1 MLEWVKH
8 SANQG
13 GNEMNEDTVIEGEA
27 TEIPG
32 EETSREEKPAES
44 KATAAAL
51 KDALER
57 VESLG
62 KTLTSALQDRANVVM
77 VRVNDDALK
86 HLDMLIEADITKS
99 RSESAA
105 FLITEGIKA
114 NRSLFDKIGSIT
126 EQIVTLRTQLRESV
140 KIDSVE

>member
-1 MLEWVKH
+1 MSE
-8 SANQG
+8 
-13 GNEMNEDTVIEGEA
+13 EFTIEGEA
-27 TEIPG
+27 TEIP
-32 EETSREEKPAES
+32 AEATEGDKKTVD
-44 KATAAAL
+44 KAKTAAL

-62 KTLTSALQDRANVVM
+62 KTLAAALQDRANVVM

-86 HLDMLIEADITKS
+86 HLDMLVEADITKS

-114 NRSLFDKIGSIT
+114 NQDLFEQIGSIT
-126 EQIVTLRTQLRESV
+126 DQIAALRAQLRESV
-140 KIDSVE
+140 KIKPVE

>member
-1 MLEWVKH
+1 M
-8 SANQG
+8 S
-13 GNEMNEDTVIEGEA
+13 EDIVIEGEA
-27 TEIPG
+27 TEISSKG
-32 EETSREEKPAES
+32 AIDDKKSAEP

-57 VESLG
+57 VETLG
-62 KTLTSALQDRANVVM
+62 KTLAAALQDRANVVM

-86 HLDMLIEADITKS
+86 HMDMLVEADITKS

-114 NRSLFDKIGSIT
+114 NQDLFNKIGSIT
-126 EQIVTLRTQLRESV
+126 DQIGALRAQLRETV
-140 KIDSVE
+140 NIEAVE

>member
-1 MLEWVKH
+1 MSE
-8 SANQG
+8 
-13 GNEMNEDTVIEGEA
+13 GNMTEGEV
-27 TEIPG
+27 TQIVD
-32 EETSREEKPAES
+32 EEKAGGERISEPKVA
-44 KATAAAL
+44 AAAL

-62 KTLTSALQDRANVVM
+62 KTLAAALQDRANVVM

-86 HLDMLIEADITKS
+86 HLDMLVEADITKS

-114 NRSLFDKIGSIT
+114 NRDLFERIGNIT
-126 EQIVTLRTQLRESV
+126 DQIAELRAQLRSSV
-140 KIDSVE
+140 KIEPKE

>member
-1 MLEWVKH
+1 M
-8 SANQG
+8 S
-13 GNEMNEDTVIEGEA
+13 EDTIIEGEA
-27 TEIPG
+27 TQIPE
-32 EETSREEKPAES
+32 EETPA
-44 KATAAAL
+44 KATPAGPKTTPTAL

-62 KTLTSALQDRANVVM
+62 KTLAGAMHDRANVVM

-86 HLDMLIEADITKS
+86 HLDMLVEANITKS

-114 NRSLFDKIGSIT
+114 NQALFDKISSVTDQIT
-126 EQIVTLRTQLRESV
+126 ALRAQLREAV
-140 KIDSVE
+140 KIEPVE

>member
-1 MLEWVKH
+1 M
-8 SANQG
+8 S
-13 GNEMNEDTVIEGEA
+13 EDTVIEGEA

-32 EETSREEKPAES
+32 EETFREEKPAEP

>member
-1 MLEWVKH
+1 
-8 SANQG
+8 
-13 GNEMNEDTVIEGEA
+13 MNEDIIVEGEA
-27 TEIPG
+27 TEIPQ
-32 EETSREEKPAES
+32 EEVTGGKKAAEP

-62 KTLTSALQDRANVVM
+62 KTLAAALQDRANVVM

-86 HLDMLIEADITKS
+86 HLDMLVEADITKS

-105 FLITEGIKA
+105 FLITEGMKA
-114 NRSLFDKIGSIT
+114 NQGLFDQISSVT
-126 EQIVTLRTQLRESV
+126 EQIATLRAQLRETV
-140 KIDSVE
+140 KIETIE

>member
-1 MLEWVKH
+1 M
-8 SANQG
+8 S
-13 GNEMNEDTVIEGEA
+13 EDIVIEGEA
-27 TEIPG
+27 TEMSSEGAIDDKK
-32 EETSREEKPAES
+32 SAEP

-57 VESLG
+57 VETLG
-62 KTLTSALQDRANVVM
+62 KTLAAALQDRANVVM

-86 HLDMLIEADITKS
+86 HMDMLVEADITKS

-114 NRSLFDKIGSIT
+114 NQDLFNKIGSIT
-126 EQIVTLRTQLRESV
+126 DQIVALRAQLRETV
-140 KIDSVE
+140 HIEAVE